1 MCLKYIRVFSNIFL
15 LNTVWKNIGIRWEG
29 TENQLVLKNSVLS
42 TNQFNSQESIQ
53 ALIDSPLSK

>member
-29 TENQLVLKNSVLS
+29 TENQLVLKI
-42 TNQFNSQESIQ
+42 QFFQQINLTVRSQSR
-53 ALIDSPLSK
+53 L